1 MVSLESDEDKRFN
14 QEMAWVRAQGYQLCS
29 GLLAGEARNEAL
41 LPEGAEA
48 RLEAATEQRTRGWL
62 LRESH

>member
-14 QEMAWVRAQGYQLCS
+14 QEMAWACSQGYELCS
-29 GLLAGEARNEAL
+29 GLLAGEARDEAL
-41 LPEGAEA
+41 LLERPAS
-48 RLEAATEQRTRGWL
+48 RLEAATEQWTRGWL